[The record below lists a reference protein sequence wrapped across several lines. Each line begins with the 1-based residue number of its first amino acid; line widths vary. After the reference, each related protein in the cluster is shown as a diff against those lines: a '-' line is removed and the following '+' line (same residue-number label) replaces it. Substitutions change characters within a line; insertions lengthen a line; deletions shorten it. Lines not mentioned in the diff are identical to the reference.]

1 MSTPTPVVPSSSPA
15 ARASLPPL
23 PEHDA
28 NAGCSAP
35 SARPRAVAGAAVA
48 GLCRLACGGRS
59 GGSVAG
65 AAGPERA
72 ARTGAAG
79 AGAGPASTFLAPGGR
94 RRRAAVA
101 GGGSRGAGG
110 LPRAGALPALAAGP
124 GGPAA
129 PVLEEALVRV
139 QQPPVRRLAEAAE
152 APTDREQWRELER
165 YQAGLRARP
174 PRSDRAGLM
183 ERVVA
188 AEGKAELA
196 ALLQSCIEELLMS
209 ELAHR
214 GLKPVRPAAS
224 EWPSLLARRIAYQ
237 QQQQQLYS
245 FYAYR
250 FIDNATL
257 EGWLAA
263 MAEGP
268 VAEAL
273 ATVLEVS
280 RQTLAPPL
288 P

>member
-1 MSTPTPVVPSSSPA
+1 MMPMLDARHRVRVPGRWLVLLWLVCA
-15 ARASLPPL
+15 AWP
-23 PEHDA
+23 
-28 NAGCSAP
+28 
-35 SARPRAVAGAAVA
+35 
-48 GLCRLACGGRS
+48 
-59 GGSVAG
+59 
-65 AAGPERA
+65 
-72 ARTGAAG
+72 
-79 AGAGPASTFLAPGGR
+79 AGAGPAAQLLEQLGLSELPGQAPRVLALA
-94 RRRAAVA
+94 RRAHFSPLAEGGDEQLWQEVEAAVLA
-101 GGGSRGAGG
+101 AFRERELSRRWRQA
-110 LPRAGALPALAAGP
+110 LEALPP
-124 GGPAA
+124 